1 MFNGHRAMAVYCGHQ
16 FGNNPNFKTEA
27 EKLGK
32 LMAENKIHLVYG
44 AGNVGLMG
52 TVASSVI
59 YHGGHAVG
67 ISTPHVLAKQ
77 EPILGGIESEVK
89 DNLMERKSRMIELAD
104 AFCIVPGGMGTLN
117 ELTDIMTMH
126 QIGELAKPIYF
137 LNTDGYWNLFG
148 EMLKQMVR
156 DGFVKSQSEYNM
168 HIMHSPEEIINAYN
182 SRFF

>member
-16 FGNNPNFKTEA
+16 FGGNPNFKTEA

-52 TVASSVI
+52 AVASSVI

-67 ISTPHVLAKQ
+67 ISTHHVIAKQ
-77 EPILGGIESEVK
+77 EPMLGGIDSEIK
-89 DNLMERKSRMIELAD
+89 DSIMERKSRMIELAD
-104 AFCIVPGGMGTLN
+104 AFCIVPGGIGTLN
-117 ELTDIMTMH
+117 ELTDVMTMH
-126 QIGELAKPIYF
+126 QIGESTKPIYF
-137 LNTDGYWNLFG
+137 LNTDGYWNMFG
-148 EMLKQMVR
+148 ELLKQMVR
-156 DGFVKSQSEYNM
+156 DGFVRNQAEYNM
-168 HIMHSPEEIINAYN
+168 HIMHNPEDIINAYN